1 MKIIKEINQLAI
13 GQPVGQPV
21 GQPAPQV
28 NPSGVTAVGGYL
40 IADLERAIMEA
51 RERNAG
57 PVDLATL
64 PLLEVTPTREAL
76 LQDIL
81 QRNPHLLRKLK
92 NWD

>member
-13 GQPVGQPV
+13 GQLV
-21 GQPAPQV
+21 GQPAPQA
-28 NPSGVTAVGGYL
+28 NSGEVTAIRGYL

-57 PVDLATL
+57 PVDLTTL